1 MSETLRQPAYLT
13 EYSINDFFT
22 INAYENMESAG
33 YALYFL
39 KKIECDERFCS
50 GEPLNQRDILGIMN
64 IKCNDTGRVQ

>member
-1 MSETLRQPAYLT
+1 MTRGFVPENRKNKEVSETLRQPAYLT

-39 KKIECDERFCS
+39 KK
-50 GEPLNQRDILGIMN
+50 
-64 IKCNDTGRVQ
+64 